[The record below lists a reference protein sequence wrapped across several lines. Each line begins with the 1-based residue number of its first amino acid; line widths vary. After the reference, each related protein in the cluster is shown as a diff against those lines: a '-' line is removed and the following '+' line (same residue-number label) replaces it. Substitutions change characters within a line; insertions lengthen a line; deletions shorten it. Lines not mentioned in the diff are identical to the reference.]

1 MESKNKINA
10 GVTVKDKDKIIEEL
24 RQEDER
30 LNQVIIDLHKD
41 LRKCNRQIKKQSMLI
56 NVQWDIINCMMDLKN
71 ILEED

>member
-10 GVTVKDKDKIIEEL
+10 GVTVKDKDEIIEEL

-30 LNQVIIDLHKD
+30 LNQVIINLHKD

-56 NVQWDIINCMMDLKN
+56 NVQWDIISCMMDLKN